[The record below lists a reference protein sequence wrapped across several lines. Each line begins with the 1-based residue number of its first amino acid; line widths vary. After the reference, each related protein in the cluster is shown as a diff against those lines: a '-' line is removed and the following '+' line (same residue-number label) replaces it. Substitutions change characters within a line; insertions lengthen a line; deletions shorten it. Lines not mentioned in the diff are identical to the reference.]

1 MAVRRAVRLLPND
14 GANAPAT
21 LLPVQTDPRDWIRT
35 GLSGLSDWQRTK
47 ALVRDTAFR
56 LERKWAKRYSDVQ
69 LRQLRAIENG
79 YARAQGPDL
88 LVFGDSAMFW
98 TTPSDDDHRHL
109 VQMIR
114 DELGPETTFE
124 ALVGP
129 GYNAR
134 IVMAFLSALEH
145 TRSKPR
151 VVIVPASVMMSQS
164 HWLSHPEVGY
174 ELMSEEL
181 RAIIAANG
189 RKRPRRLVQHDTE
202 EAVGVWER
210 TPAPS
215 LFGARR
221 TVGELRLITNAV
233 PATRWQKA
241 VRIRHLMDF
250 YNAERFEPDSEG
262 VRIVAQMAAQ
272 LRELEVP
279 AVAYIPP
286 INHEVLVATLG
297 AGAKEHAERNAALLE
312 EAFRS
317 ECGPLGTVVNA
328 IWDSPANEYIDP
340 VHLSPAG
347 RVRFARKIADAAR
360 PHMSG
365 TVS

>member
-1 MAVRRAVRLLPND
+1 LLR
-14 GANAPAT
+14 
-21 LLPVQTDPRDWIRT
+21 VQTSPRDWLRT
-35 GLSGLSDWQRTK
+35 GVAGLSDWQRTK
-47 ALVRDTAFR
+47 ALVKDSAFR

-79 YARAQGPDL
+79 YARPNGPDL

-98 TTPSDDDHRHL
+98 TTPTDADHRHL
-109 VQMIR
+109 VEMIR
-114 DELGPETTFE
+114 DELGPQTTFE

-134 IVMAFLSALEH
+134 IVMAFLTALER
-145 TRSKPR
+145 TRSKPK
-151 VVIVPASVMMSQS
+151 VIIVPASVMMSQS

-174 ELMSEEL
+174 EQMSGEIRE
-181 RAIIAANG
+181 IVSANG

-202 EAVGVWER
+202 EAVGTWER

-250 YNAERFEPDSEG
+250 YNAERFDADSEG
-262 VRIVAQMAAQ
+262 VKIVAQMAAQ
-272 LRELEVP
+272 LRELNVP
-279 AVAYIPP
+279 SVAYIPP
-286 INHEVLVATLG
+286 INYDVLVATLG
-297 AGAKEHAERNAALLE
+297 AAAKEHVEKNAALLE
-312 EAFRS
+312 ESFS
-317 ECGPLGTVVNA
+317 SNCGELGHVVNA
-328 IWDSPANEYIDP
+328 IWDSPASEYIDP

-347 RVRFARKIADAAR
+347 RQRFAAKIAAVAR
-360 PHMSG
+360 PYMGDRSA
-365 TVS
+365 

>member
-1 MAVRRAVRLLPND
+1 MARGHTPV
-14 GANAPAT
+14 AT
-21 LLPVQTDPRDWIRT
+21 FVAVQTNARDWFRT
-35 GLSGLSDWQRTK
+35 GLTGIGDPQRTA
-47 ALVRDTAFR
+47 ALVKDTAFR

-69 LRQLRAIENG
+69 LRQLRALEHS
-79 YARAQGPDL
+79 YAKPQGTDL

-98 TTPSDDDHRHL
+98 TTPTDTDHRHL
-109 VQMIR
+109 VEMVR
-114 DELGPETTFE
+114 DELGSATTFE

-134 IVMAFLSALEH
+134 IVMAYLSALPH
-145 TRSKPR
+145 CRSRPK

-174 ELMSEEL
+174 ELMSAEL
-181 RAIIAANG
+181 RTIINGNG

-202 EAVGVWER
+202 EAVATWER
-210 TPAPS
+210 QPAPS

-250 YNAERFEPDSEG
+250 YNAERFEPDSLG
-262 VRIVAQMAAQ
+262 VTIVGEMAAM
-272 LRELEVP
+272 LRELEIP
-279 AVAYIPP
+279 SIAYIPP

-297 AGAKEHAERNAALLE
+297 AKAKEHVARNATLIEA
-312 EAFRS
+312 AFRAQ
-317 ECGPLGTVVNA
+317 CGELGTVVNA
-328 IWDSPANEYIDP
+328 IFESPATEYIDP

-347 RVRFARKIADAAR
+347 RLRFAARIADAAR
-360 PHMSG
+360 PHLG
-365 TVS
+365 PGEA

>member
-1 MAVRRAVRLLPND
+1 VA
-14 GANAPAT
+14 
-21 LLPVQTDPRDWIRT
+21 
-35 GLSGLSDWQRTK
+35 GLSDWQRTK
-47 ALVRDTAFR
+47 ALVKDTTFR

-79 YARAQGPDL
+79 YARPKGRDL

-98 TTPSDDDHRHL
+98 TTPTDDDHRHL
-109 VQMIR
+109 VEMIR

-134 IVMAFLSALEH
+134 LVMAFLTALER
-145 TRSKPR
+145 TRSKPK
-151 VVIVPASVMMSQS
+151 VIIVPASVMMSQS

-174 ELMSEEL
+174 ELMSDEI
-181 RAIIAANG
+181 RGIVAANG

-250 YNAERFEPDSEG
+250 YNAERFEPDSDG
-262 VRIVAQMAAQ
+262 VKIVAQMAAQ
-272 LRELEVP
+272 LRDLKVP
-279 AVAYIPP
+279 SVAYIPP
-286 INHEVLVATLG
+286 INYDVLVATLG
-297 AGAKEHAERNAALLE
+297 AGAKEHVERNATLLE
-312 EAFRS
+312 EAFS
-317 ECGPLGTVVNA
+317 SNCGELGHVVNA
-328 IWDSPANEYIDP
+328 IWDSPASEYIDP

-347 RVRFARKIADAAR
+347 RARFAAKIADVAR
-360 PHMSG
+360 PYMRASG
-365 TVS
+365 S